1 MTNYIILFLCIL
13 VIISYIFAITSKYS
27 KIPSVILL
35 IGLGIGIQLI
45 GKSTK
50 FEIPNIRPIL
60 PVIGTLGLIM
70 IIMEASLDL
79 KLERSKKG
87 LIVKSI
93 SSAFI
98 LFAVFTAAFSYIMV
112 GFFDYSLRDSLLNG
126 IPLGII
132 SSSVA
137 IPSAIHLHVYE
148 KEFIVYES
156 SFSDIF
162 GIILFDFI
170 LINQSSIGKGILNF
184 GTSIFFTLII
194 AILTSS
200 ILAFLLHKVKY
211 HVHYVIIMTSVV
223 LVYMLAKLVHLPALL
238 LVLVFGLVMSNNQIL
253 QHTVANKVFDFDEFR
268 DDLGSFKKILTELTF
283 LVRSFFFI
291 MFGYYTKIE
300 GLFDWHS
307 IIAAVFITA
316 GIFLLRMIYLKYI
329 IKLPLVPLLFFFPRG
344 LITILL
350 FISVPLVSRI
360 SVISEEVITIV
371 ILLTIIIL
379 MIGNIFYKKEHIDDP
394 NIGVSRNEPVFPV
407 NI

>member
-35 IGLGIGIQLI
+35 IALGIGIQLI

-50 FEIPNIRPIL
+50 LELPNLQPIL

-87 LIVKSI
+87 LILKSI

-98 LFAVFTAAFSYIMV
+98 LFAAFTAAFSYIMV
-112 GFFDYSLRDSLLNG
+112 EFFDYSLRDSLLNG

-170 LINQSSIGKGILNF
+170 LINKSSIGTGILNF

-194 AILTSS
+194 AIITSS
-200 ILAFLLHKVKY
+200 ILALLLHKVKY

-253 QHTVANKVFDFDEFR
+253 QHTVANKIFNFDEFS
-268 DDLGSFKKILTELTF
+268 DDLDSFKKILTELTF

-291 MFGYYTKIE
+291 MFGYYTRIE
-300 GLFDWHS
+300 GLFDWHTIVTAVS
-307 IIAAVFITA
+307 ITG
-316 GIFLLRMIYLKYI
+316 GIFILRMIYLKFI
-329 IKLPLVPLLFFFPRG
+329 LKLPLVPLLFFFPRG

-350 FISVPLVSRI
+350 FLSVPLVSRI
-360 SVISEEVITIV
+360 SVISEEVITMV

-394 NIGVSRNEPVFPV
+394 DFGVSRNEPVFPV
-407 NI
+407 NV